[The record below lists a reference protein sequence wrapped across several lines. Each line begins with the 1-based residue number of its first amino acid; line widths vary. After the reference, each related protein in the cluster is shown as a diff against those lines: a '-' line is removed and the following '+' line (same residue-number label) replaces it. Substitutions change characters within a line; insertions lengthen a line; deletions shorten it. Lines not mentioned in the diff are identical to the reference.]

1 MIINLKTIKM
11 EVQDSIK
18 MQFTETD
25 LNINYYEAIK
35 IITDVVKNKDFDIK
49 IDGEEIEIIYLKP
62 DFSELSRNG
71 RKNIAKRLHYVNKK
85 KTRKAINTLF
95 LVMRRLGTI
104 DNKIYITLGRK
115 EQEIQNKRKIWN
127 TVRNEAQQALDA
139 YKKEKGDFYKKNLV

>member
-1 MIINLKTIKM
+1 M
-11 EVQDSIK
+11 EVQDSIR

-35 IITDVVKNKDFDIK
+35 TITDVVKNKDFDIK
-49 IDGEEIEIIYLKP
+49 IDSEEIEIIYLKP

-71 RKNIAKRLHYVNKK
+71 RKNIAKRLYYVNKK
-85 KTRKAINTLF
+85 KTRKAINSLF

-127 TVRNEAQQALDA
+127 TVRNEAQQALDE
-139 YKKEKGDFYKKNLV
+139 YKKEKGDFYKKKLV